1 MKKAILM
8 LFCTWAL
15 VSVPAHAQGMYQE
28 QPVRHYVSF
37 SIGDNLFNA
46 LYGGY
51 SYIGYYEPTSS
62 RTNWFAPDV
71 YSKYDLF
78 LPTFS
83 FSYYYAFKPWLLVG
97 GELYYCGE
105 YSPVYEKP
113 QMQKIGNA
121 GTTAISILPSI
132 RFQYFNRK
140 YCGLYSGLS
149 LGWFIGIDNGYDL
162 YTGIPQD
169 AAGIYSRISFQ
180 ITAFGVRFGD
190 KIYGTAEIGCGVK
203 GIATIGIGTRF

>member
-1 MKKAILM
+1 MKRLLLIFAVGCAFTSIQAYPQDDVANR
-8 LFCTWAL
+8 F
-15 VSVPAHAQGMYQE
+15 Q
-28 QPVRHYVSF
+28 RHYL
-37 SIGDNLFNA
+37 SISVGDNLFNA